1 MNFAIIGA
9 SGNVGRKIIE
19 ILEKSKISFNDLYL
33 VASKKSTG
41 KKIKFRE
48 KEIEIENLD
57 NYDFSKAQITIFAA
71 GSNIA
76 KEWAPKAAE
85 KTIVIDNSS
94 FFRMKENI
102 PLVVPEVNPE
112 ALGKHEN
119 IIANPNCS
127 TMQMVLVLKPLHD
140 EYKIKRVIVSTY
152 QAVSGA
158 GKEAMDELFA
168 QTKNFLDKKDIVS
181 KNFTKQ
187 IAFNLIPHIEVFDID
202 SYTKEGLK
210 TPKKTKKSLDEKNF
224 VSKNFTKQIAFNL
237 IPHIDVFDKDG
248 YTKEELKMT
257 NETKK
262 ILDEKIEVT
271 ATCVRVPVRTGH
283 SESIN
288 IEFEKSYDLENI
300 VKILENA
307 PGCKVFDDRK
317 DGGYITPLEA
327 ENNYTTFI
335 SRIRKDN
342 TNPKAINIWVVSDN
356 LLKGA
361 ALNTVQIA
369 EHLMKKL

>member
-9 SGNVGRKIIE
+9 SGNVGRKTIE
-19 ILEKSKISFNDLYL
+19 ILEKSKISFQELFL
-33 VASKKSTG
+33 VASEKSAG

-48 KEIEIENLD
+48 KEIEIENLE
-57 NYDFSKAQITIFAA
+57 NYDFSKAQITFFAA
-71 GSNIA
+71 GSHIA
-76 KEWAPKAAE
+76 KEWVPKAVE

-94 FFRMKENI
+94 YFRMQKDV
-102 PLVVPEVNPE
+102 PLVVPEVNTDD
-112 ALGKHEN
+112 LKKHKN
-119 IIANPNCS
+119 IISNPNCS
-127 TMQMVLVLKPLHD
+127 TIQMVLALKPLHD
-140 EYKIKRVIVSTY
+140 EYKINRVVVSTY

-158 GKEAMDELFA
+158 GKASMDELFD
-168 QTKNFLDKKDIVS
+168 QTKGFLNKKEISS

-187 IAFNLIPHIEVFDID
+187 IAFNLIPQID
-202 SYTKEGLK
+202 
-210 TPKKTKKSLDEKNF
+210 D
-224 VSKNFTKQIAFNL
+224 
-237 IPHIDVFDKDG
+237 FDKDG

-262 ILDEKIEVT
+262 ILDEDINVT

-288 IEFEKSYDLENI
+288 IEFDNLYDFENI
-300 VKILENA
+300 IKILNNA
-307 PGCKVFDDRK
+307 PGCKVLDERK
-317 DGGYITPLEA
+317 DGGYITPIEA
-327 ENNYTTFI
+327 EGDYTTFI

-342 TNPKAINIWVVSDN
+342 SNVKAINIWVVSDN

-369 EHLMKKL
+369 EHLVKKL

>member
-9 SGNVGRKIIE
+9 SGNVGRKTIE
-19 ILEKSKISFNDLYL
+19 ILEKSKIPFKELFL
-33 VASKKSTG
+33 VASAKSAG
-41 KKIKFRE
+41 KKIKFRD
-48 KEIEIENLD
+48 KEIEIIDLEK
-57 NYDFSKAQITIFAA
+57 YDFSKAKITFFAA
-71 GSNIA
+71 GSQIA
-76 KEWAPKAAE
+76 KEWAHKAAK

-94 FFRMKENI
+94 YFRMEKEI

-112 ALGKHEN
+112 ALDKHKN

-127 TMQMVLVLKPLHD
+127 TMQMVLALKPLHD
-140 EYKIKRVIVSTY
+140 EYKINRVVVSTY

-158 GKEAMDELFA
+158 GKAATDELFS
-168 QTKNFLDKKDIVS
+168 QTKDF
-181 KNFTKQ
+181 
-187 IAFNLIPHIEVFDID
+187 
-202 SYTKEGLK
+202 
-210 TPKKTKKSLDEKNF
+210 LDEKKIN
-224 VSKNFTKQIAFNL
+224 SKNFTKQIAFNL
-237 IPHIDVFDKDG
+237 IPHIDIFGDDG

-262 ILDEKIEVT
+262 ILDEDIDVT

-288 IEFEKSYDLENI
+288 IEFDNLFDLENVI
-300 VKILENA
+300 RILKKA
-307 PGCKVFDDRK
+307 PGCKVIDDRN

-327 ENNYTTFI
+327 EGDNTTYI

-342 TNPKAINIWVVSDN
+342 SNVKAINMWVVSDN

-369 EHLMKKL
+369 ECLVKKL

>member
-9 SGNVGRKIIE
+9 SGNVGRKTIE
-19 ILEKSKISFNDLYL
+19 ILEKSKIQFKELFL
-33 VASKKSTG
+33 VASAKSAG
-41 KKIKFRE
+41 KKIKFRN
-48 KEIEIENLD
+48 KEIEIIDLEK
-57 NYDFSKAQITIFAA
+57 YDFSKAKITFFAA
-71 GSNIA
+71 GSQIA
-76 KEWAPKAAE
+76 KEWAHKAAK

-94 FFRMKENI
+94 YFRMEKEI

-112 ALGKHEN
+112 ALGKHKN

-127 TMQMVLVLKPLHD
+127 TMQMVLALKPLHD
-140 EYKIKRVIVSTY
+140 EYKINRVVVSTY

-158 GKEAMDELFA
+158 GKAAMDELFS
-168 QTKNFLDKKDIVS
+168 QTKDF
-181 KNFTKQ
+181 
-187 IAFNLIPHIEVFDID
+187 
-202 SYTKEGLK
+202 
-210 TPKKTKKSLDEKNF
+210 LDEKKIN
-224 VSKNFTKQIAFNL
+224 SKNFTKQIAFNL
-237 IPHIDVFDKDG
+237 IPHIDTFGADG

-262 ILDEKIEVT
+262 ILDEDIDVT

-288 IEFEKSYDLENI
+288 IEFDNLFDLENVI
-300 VKILENA
+300 RILKKA
-307 PGCKVFDDRK
+307 PGCKVVDDRN

-327 ENNYTTFI
+327 EGDYTTYI

-342 TNPKAINIWVVSDN
+342 SNVKAINIWVVSDN

-369 EHLMKKL
+369 ECLVKKL